1 MGTTEHTKRLL
12 DLIEKSTSAYHTAE
26 AARELLVEAGFTEL
40 FMKDSWTLE
49 RGGKYV
55 VKQYGSGLF
64 AFTVGRQAE
73 ASDGFRIGA
82 AHGDFPGLHIKP
94 NPEIFADGYVKLD
107 VEGYG
112 SVNLMSWLD
121 RPLSVAGKVALR
133 SENPFEPDVRLVD
146 LKKPVLIIPNVA
158 VHLDR
163 EMNKG
168 MELTKQLHMQPIMGL
183 AEKKE
188 DIKDALKGMIAEEL
202 GVSAGDILDYELN
215 IYNPEAGMVIGSGE
229 EFLSAPRL
237 DNLTSVEALVS
248 GIEDSVRD
256 RGINVIAVFDHE
268 EIGSRT
274 KQGAASTLLGILLEK
289 IYGSLGFSDMEYKS
303 ALMNTLLMSVDVSHA
318 LHPAHESKYD
328 PMNKN
333 ILNKGFSIKQACSQS
348 YATDSEAIAVVQQI
362 CDKEG
367 IAYQKFVNH
376 SDQVGGSTLGNIASA
391 MIPVRTVDMGVPL
404 LAMHSS
410 RELSGVKDQKSLA
423 DFLKAYYT
431 I

>member
-1 MGTTEHTKRLL
+1 MGITKHTERLL
-12 DLIEKSTSAYHTAE
+12 ELVAKSTSAYHTAE
-26 AARELLVEAGFTEL
+26 AARELLVDAGFTEL
-40 FMKDSWTLE
+40 FMRDSWTLE
-49 RGGKYV
+49 KGGKYV

-64 AFTVGRQAE
+64 AFTVGTQVK

-94 NPEIFADGYVKLD
+94 NPEIFADGYVKLN

-112 SVNLMSWLD
+112 GANLMSWLD

-133 SENPFEPDVRLVD
+133 SDNPFEPDVRLVD

-158 VHLDR
+158 VHLER

-168 MELTKQLHMQPIMGL
+168 MELNKQLHMQPLMGL
-183 AEKKE
+183 AGDKE
-188 DIKDALKGMIAEEL
+188 SIKGALESLIAREL
-202 GVSAGDILDYELN
+202 GVNTEDILDYELN
-215 IYNPEAGMVIGSGE
+215 IYNPEEGLLVGMNE
-229 EFLSAPRL
+229 EFISAPRL

-248 GIEDSVRD
+248 GIEDSVRES
-256 RGINVIAVFDHE
+256 GINVIAVFDHE

-289 IYGSLGFSDMEYKS
+289 IYDALGFTETEYKS
-303 ALMNTLLMSVDVSHA
+303 ALMDTLLMSVDVSHA
-318 LHPAHESKYD
+318 LHPAHEKKYD
-328 PMNKN
+328 PLNKN

-348 YATDSEAIAVVQQI
+348 YATDSEAIAIVQQI
-362 CDKEG
+362 CEKEG

-376 SDQVGGSTLGNIASA
+376 SDQVGGSTLGSIASA
-391 MIPVRTVDMGVPL
+391 MIPVRAVDMGVPL

-410 RELSGVKDQKSLA
+410 RELMGVRDQESLS

-431 I
+431 L

>member
-107 VEGYG
+107 VDGYG
-112 SVNLMSWLD
+112 GVNLMSWLD

-289 IYGSLGFSDMEYKS
+289 IYGSLGFTDMEYKS
-303 ALMNTLLMSVDVSHA
+303 ALMTTLLMSVDVSHA

-367 IAYQKFVNH
+367 IAYQKFVYH
-376 SDQVGGSTLGNIASA
+376 SDQVGGSTLGSIASA

-410 RELSGVKDQKSLA
+410 RELMGVKDQKSLA

>member
-1 MGTTEHTKRLL
+1 MGTEHTQRLL
-12 DLIEKSTSAYHTAE
+12 DLTAKSTSAYHTAE
-26 AARELLVEAGFTEL
+26 AAKELLVEAGFTEL

-49 RGGKYV
+49 KGGKYV

-112 SVNLMSWLD
+112 GVNLMSWLD

-133 SENPFEPDVRLVD
+133 SDALFEPEVRLVD
-146 LKKPVLIIPNVA
+146 MKRPVLIIPNVA

-183 AEKKE
+183 SDSKE
-188 DIKDALKGMIAEEL
+188 GMKGTLDRMLAEEL
-202 GVSAGDILDYELN
+202 GVSSGDILDYELN
-215 IYNPEAGMVIGSGE
+215 IYNPEPGMVIGAGE
-229 EFLSAPRL
+229 EFISAPRL

-256 RGINVIAVFDHE
+256 RGVNVIAVFDHE

-274 KQGAASTLLGILLEK
+274 KQGAGSTLLGILLEK
-289 IYGSLGFSDMEYKS
+289 IYSALGFTDGEYRR

-318 LHPAHESKYD
+318 LHPAHEAKYD

-348 YATDSEAIAVVQQI
+348 YATDSEAIAIVQQI

-376 SDQVGGSTLGNIASA
+376 SDQVGGSTLGSIASA
-391 MIPVRTVDMGVPL
+391 MIPVRTVDVGVPL

-410 RELSGVKDQKSLA
+410 RELMGVKDQQSLA

-431 I
+431 L

>member
-112 SVNLMSWLD
+112 GVNLMSWLD

-289 IYGSLGFSDMEYKS
+289 IYGSLGFTDMEYKS

-376 SDQVGGSTLGNIASA
+376 SDQVGGSTLGSIASA

-410 RELSGVKDQKSLA
+410 RELMGVKDQKSLA

>member
-40 FMKDSWTLE
+40 FMKDRWTLE

-112 SVNLMSWLD
+112 GVNLMSWLD

-188 DIKDALKGMIAEEL
+188 DIKDALKDMIAEEL

-248 GIEDSVRD
+248 GIEDSDRD

-289 IYGSLGFSDMEYKS
+289 IYGSLGFTDMEYKS

-376 SDQVGGSTLGNIASA
+376 SDQVGGSTLGSIASA

-410 RELSGVKDQKSLA
+410 RELMGVKDQKSLA

>member
-73 ASDGFRIGA
+73 ASHGFRIGA

-112 SVNLMSWLD
+112 GVNLMSWLD

-133 SENPFEPDVRLVD
+133 SENLFEPDVRLVD

-202 GVSAGDILDYELN
+202 GVGAGDILDYELN

-229 EFLSAPRL
+229 EFISAPRL

-289 IYGSLGFSDMEYKS
+289 IYGALGFTDMEYKS

-376 SDQVGGSTLGNIASA
+376 SDQVGGSTLGSIASA

-410 RELSGVKDQKSLA
+410 RELMGVKDQKSLA
-423 DFLKAYYT
+423 DFLKAYFT

>member
-1 MGTTEHTKRLL
+1 MGTIEHTKRLL

-410 RELSGVKDQKSLA
+410 RELIGVKDQKSLA

>member
-12 DLIEKSTSAYHTAE
+12 DLVARSTSAYHTAE
-26 AARELLVEAGFTEL
+26 AARELLVDAGFTEL
-40 FMKDSWTLE
+40 LMKDCWKLE

-64 AFTVGRQAE
+64 AFTVGTRAA

-94 NPEIFADGYVKLD
+94 NPEIFADGYVKLN

-112 SVNLMSWLD
+112 GVNLMSWLD

-133 SENPFEPDVRLVD
+133 SDNPFEPDVRLVD
-146 LKKPVLIIPNVA
+146 LKRPILIIPNVA

-183 AEKKE
+183 ADKKE
-188 DIKDALKGMIAEEL
+188 DVKGALERMIAEEL
-202 GVSAGDILDYELN
+202 SVKEGDILDYELN
-215 IYNPEAGMVIGSGE
+215 IYNPEEGMVIGAGGE
-229 EFLSAPRL
+229 FISAPRL

-248 GIEDSVRD
+248 GIEDSVRES
-256 RGINVIAVFDHE
+256 GINVIAVFDHE

-289 IYGSLGFSDMEYKS
+289 IYGALGFTDMEYKS
-303 ALMNTLLMSVDVSHA
+303 ALMSTLLMSVDVSHA

-362 CDKEG
+362 CEKEG

-376 SDQVGGSTLGNIASA
+376 SDQVGGSTLGSIASA

-410 RELSGVKDQKSLA
+410 RELMGVKDQKSLA
-423 DFLKAYYT
+423 DFLKAYYSM
-431 I
+431 

>member
-1 MGTTEHTKRLL
+1 M
-12 DLIEKSTSAYHTAE
+12 
-26 AARELLVEAGFTEL
+26 
-40 FMKDSWTLE
+40 
-49 RGGKYV
+49 
-55 VKQYGSGLF
+55 
-64 AFTVGRQAE
+64 
-73 ASDGFRIGA
+73 
-82 AHGDFPGLHIKP
+82 
-94 NPEIFADGYVKLD
+94 
-107 VEGYG
+107 
-112 SVNLMSWLD
+112 
-121 RPLSVAGKVALR
+121 
-133 SENPFEPDVRLVD
+133 
-146 LKKPVLIIPNVA
+146 
-158 VHLDR
+158 
-163 EMNKG
+163 
-168 MELTKQLHMQPIMGL
+168 
-183 AEKKE
+183 
-188 DIKDALKGMIAEEL
+188 
-202 GVSAGDILDYELN
+202 
-215 IYNPEAGMVIGSGE
+215 
-229 EFLSAPRL
+229 
-237 DNLTSVEALVS
+237 
-248 GIEDSVRD
+248 
-256 RGINVIAVFDHE
+256 IAVFDHE

-410 RELSGVKDQKSLA
+410 RELIGVKDQKSLA

>member
-410 RELSGVKDQKSLA
+410 RELIGVKDQKSLA